1 MEDIFAPKSGSFGMG
16 SPKEEKMPDLFA
28 EPESSGVIRRAVAD
42 PLVGLAK
49 GVLVGIPE
57 TAIGL
62 ADIPTMG
69 LAGKG
74 LEKIGI
80 DFKGANKAF
89 TDLLSPETQA
99 AQQEVAKA
107 EGFLPTIGAAL
118 QNPSALVQAVM
129 ESAPSMVTGAG
140 IGRAAASAI
149 GKGVGAAGLTQAQRM
164 GRAVGAGAFG
174 EGAVSAGQTAEQIR
188 QLTESGTL
196 TPDQSGI
203 ILGSGALTSLFGF
216 MGGKLAQRLGIADV
230 DTLLA
235 GGVPMETKKGILR
248 KIAETAIVE
257 GAFEELPQSAQEQ
270 MAQNIALG
278 KPPTEGVANAA
289 AMGMLAGAVMGA
301 AGGGGGHF
309 LTKMKTPA
317 EKILESDPLNKQIDD
332 MIKAADPDGVV
343 QPPAIEPIDLTGTGI
358 VQGAGQGFEGTGP
371 GYGMGGKPLPPA
383 IDLTGMGEVSGAG
396 TGVGGM
402 GGVYEPPPAPSKFTT
417 MFNSVLN
424 GEPAGTGDPRL
435 DQVISGEHAKG
446 KIEAPDDIQGIIDDY
461 GLGEYDE
468 EYPPAAPP
476 VAEPPPTGG
485 ITPPPPATPPTPT
498 SPEPPIVEPEPTVEA
513 EPETPVVTEPE
524 TPVAPPEPPP
534 SSEPTKLSPVPP
546 PVNGKRNWYEFT
558 DPDFPASQLT
568 EEEQERM
575 EEGGPTPEE
584 TAVYDQWKKDKQ
596 AVVAGIGK
604 QEQEQAAQSEDIID
618 RVKRKWAENN
628 PDIPVK
634 DVANHI
640 ASMGGSTGRQLK
652 ATEFTSELSTRLG
665 IPDDYS
671 FIGKILD
678 RLGIPIILTDAK
690 TADPSGKFPTDG
702 TFSRRL
708 DGMDK
713 GRIYISHRA
722 MGNSR
727 DYGPGYG
734 VAHALE
740 VYVHE
745 ALHGIVRN
753 SPNWLSSQKRLF
765 EFRETLLHHQA
776 SAPDA
781 VKRYL
786 QHSDKN
792 DIDEL
797 IAEALSDAKI
807 AQWLDSIPTEG
818 VRNPSKTMWGKL
830 KDIIFRALETFGVGK
845 SKLDELNEI
854 LDEVLAVQMVDEAPE
869 VRPPVTPEVK
879 PEVKPPATPEAKPP
893 AKTTLTADEV
903 EKAIH
908 PEYGSINK
916 SNTVALA
923 KMFKKKI
930 RSSGEKF
937 DKKIIKEIVAEE
949 YGTTAEELNKLE
961 RRGIYN
967 HKAIEEAFEYAIVLY
982 ARDIINFKQGGPVY
996 IQKALEDLYYRMANL
1011 SSRTSESTIMQ
1022 QYSTP
1027 VPIAWSMNRFL
1038 GMDGDLSNVS
1048 VYEPTA
1054 GNGMLL
1060 IGANPR
1066 SSAIYANELDK
1077 GPRINN
1083 LRDFINNGKVT
1094 NGDALALVNHP
1105 GAKSVD
1111 RVIMNPP
1118 FGAAKTVRAFDGYQ
1132 MSKLEHQIVASGL
1145 TAMKDNGK
1153 AAFIIGGHNIKSSG
1167 QMTMTDK
1174 IFFNWLYNNYNVTH
1188 NIDVNGDLYARQGT
1202 KFPIRIIT
1210 VEGRKPEPGTGLP
1223 EYTGIEPAEN
1233 FQEISNILERGKPD
1247 EELQGEGQVSQ
1258 GEVGGQEG
1266 IPDKGLPEGVPPTGG
1281 VGGRP
1286 PRGPAVSGGELGV
1299 GETGGLGGR
1308 TEGTSPSGPQ
1318 PGGEGGLA
1326 GGPAGGTGVRGGQPG
1341 PEGGVVPTG
1350 ETGGEAG
1357 RDSVG
1362 PKSSLDDAF
1371 DELDSMFMPYEEAV
1385 GLDEEKYQKAK
1396 PVFEKIATEIVN
1408 EDTNITT
1415 QDFSKR
1421 MKERFIAKWDAIKSY
1436 VRKFVR
1442 EEFEALKQ
1450 IIKDSSFFQTNY
1462 KPRSEGPNG
1471 NTRVPKNQEQS
1482 IQKALDEIEAE
1493 HGNIDEWVAKELGY
1507 NMDGLWKPL
1516 LYKAYAAEQI
1526 DALAMSIQN
1535 ITNNAGMI
1543 VGDQTGVG
1551 KGRVVAGI
1559 IRWANKRGK
1568 IPVFVTDKP
1577 NLFSDMYR
1585 DLLAIDHPI
1594 RPFIMNSAKANIVD
1608 QDTGVV
1614 IMNQGKDG
1622 KGAEAFAGG
1631 KMNWDAI
1638 TANPEAYF
1646 KRNNMQA
1653 IFTTYSQHNDK
1664 SYKNQDQI
1672 LEAMGPNNIF
1682 ILDESH
1688 NAAGPSTGA
1697 DSNTKLKF
1705 AHFLDMADGVLYSS
1719 ATFAK
1724 TPENMGIYFRTG
1736 LGDSGMRMFELAQ
1749 AIKAGGNPL
1758 QEYISNA
1765 LARMGQYLRRELD
1778 FTGVDFTSSDTLA
1791 NLSKDDP
1798 NYTEKQAALKEQY
1811 ERDKEVSD
1819 KSNVI
1824 VRQNVDFSNA
1834 IKREKSGLERL
1845 LRDKYGV
1852 MVGGSGNQRTSVDT
1866 TAFSSVVHNF
1876 NSQLLM
1882 GIKVQR
1888 TIDEA
1893 KKALDEGR
1901 KVVIN
1906 LTNTMGSFIDDMV
1919 DKGAAHVGEPIDF
1932 TFKSVLKRSI
1942 DNCMRVTVKD
1952 PMGVKSRLT
1961 FTPEDMQSYMPAS
1974 YSAYLRVMN
1983 SFNRYDAKDLHSS
1996 PIDYLIYEIE
2006 KISGKPVMELTNRS
2020 YAIDYG
2026 DKSGQ
2031 PTLTKRDSDAKDR
2044 QRAIRMFN
2052 TGLSD
2057 VIIINRAGSVGI
2069 SLHASETF
2077 KNVDK
2082 TPQKPRRMLLLQPD
2096 PDINVF
2102 MQALGRIFR
2111 KGQTSNPDYRYITS
2125 DLPTEIRPNVV
2136 LTRKMKSLKANTTSK
2151 QGGAEARIDIPDM
2164 MNHYGD
2170 KVVRDYL
2177 ERNNEM
2183 VRAMGMH
2190 DVPDNLTYVKASGKA
2205 SILPVELQKD
2215 FFAEIETDYTSL
2227 IQELTEKGENDLI
2240 TKNYDYKARSIIKNI
2255 LHTGPDATNPFTGS
2269 TYVERMVVRQL
2280 KQPHKTAKLNEMIAK
2295 NLTSQGAG
2303 GTQQLTGEE
2312 KSSALMDK
2320 ITIAAQDFWAT
2331 WNASLPERYPGDTA
2345 AQDRAKGDKNLQMGR
2360 ERSIYESL
2368 LNPRNPANQLRIG
2381 DTYDIPL
2388 GAGSQENLVGVLT
2401 NIIWTPG
2408 QGNPLQLSKL
2418 KFVFSVSD
2426 PIQTMVY
2433 NASQSW
2439 FRDEVGLNRRGIPEN
2454 WDSRITED
2462 RQEEKV
2468 ILTGNMVRAFNIL
2481 LGLSPKIHFEMVNF
2495 TREDKSTEFGLVI
2508 ARQDEDRVTGLT
2520 EGALGR
2526 EVEAA
2531 AAYEYLADPRVETER
2546 IISSKNGEVNIQS
2559 IITIRKPEDGG
2570 TIREYIVKTMASRE
2584 KGAKYY
2590 QDEQLRSFVRNKN
2603 FRRHGNRMVA
2613 NIDADQLRGFMDELR
2628 KKFGM
2633 NFILPQD
2640 QVSHMPYESA
2650 EESSFMPFE
2659 KAPQFV
2665 QDLTNKFLNNPQ
2677 DDEGK
2682 KVIRPFLKS
2691 QHDFRWGDKYLG
2703 LPWWNAKR
2711 YPAWRRAFEIFGI
2724 DRPEHRGDYMHNFAK
2739 ASEPFLALETNM
2751 REAGKSSKD
2760 IQDANDRISRVI
2772 ITGDAELGPYLKSLR
2787 VQVKDMEEGPL
2798 KDRLLARI
2806 KQIETENRYSD
2817 EQLLE
2822 GIKDDQGNKV
2832 KLSQQEIEVYK
2843 SVRNSLDLMFDTYV
2857 DHLQAQAFRQYQK
2870 QKWYSILC
2878 QAAGIDLNKETTHKI
2893 IGAGLNQAALLRA
2906 VKIQPDIQKIFERV
2920 ESKIKETPDNEK
2932 MEAGVLY
2939 GKIADALTEQISSLE
2954 DALSTLT
2961 GEKDPKKLTEMTKA
2975 IFSAYLY
2982 TRPQL
2987 KKIKTLRN
2995 TYKKQVAFFPRVR
3008 DKGEH
3013 KIRLMQQ
3020 IRNKEGQVIKE
3031 RQIYMKMYD
3040 TLSEGVKVYKEIMD
3054 RYGKDGVLPEDMYLH
3069 QEEATKTPEFAFQG
3083 VNDINMQRVLDDAID
3098 GLKLRDVYYNDKG
3111 EKVDIHERLRNM
3123 GYMALAKQ
3131 FQSRGFGQH
3140 MTHRQWNVIKGYKEN
3155 NLQLVLFNY
3164 MTGMAGIM
3172 TKQAAAAD
3180 FLEHMKD
3187 VKDPK
3192 LFESLTKYGR
3202 DQLRN
3207 ETDWDR
3213 TSNKI
3218 RSMMFTWYLGGIL
3231 RPAIIQLT
3239 QNFVTG
3245 IPQHAKYLRE
3255 NKMGGAGKADK
3266 DYVTAMKD
3274 VATKNYTPIERRMEE
3289 QLLIEGVTVD
3299 QYIREIFGGLGTRL
3313 NQSKLRVLHYLAYP
3327 FSQMEI
3333 FNRKSAAL
3341 TRFRPAYKAALAEG
3355 LSEEEAYDKA
3365 FESARD
3371 FVYDTHYAMGKAN
3384 LPQIAQG
3391 EGVGTG
3397 VKTLYTFRSF
3407 THNFALSLYN
3417 DRKDWKTVM
3426 HTLAYVALFG
3436 GLMGLPFFKDLFEF
3450 VEKHFGYSFTKSIK
3464 QALNSA
3470 GGKTLETFGMN
3481 GLPAMLG
3488 ANISG
3493 SLAMGVPFMGETPAD
3508 TIYGV
3513 YGGMATKI
3521 KRAGEAAARGDKYRV
3536 FANLAPEVLRSPI
3549 VAAEESKIG
3558 KELFGTPGY
3567 STTTRGRPVY
3577 DETGKPL
3584 SLGTGEAML
3593 KAVGFSPTENAAQK
3607 SKDQTIR
3614 RQESWAAEAKADAA
3628 ETYLVARVNGD
3639 KDALKNLM
3647 RDVKE
3652 INTGIRSRGIQNLV
3666 PLTSVAKVIQA
3677 SKQSKTKQQL
3687 REQRYKRVEL

>member
-1 MEDIFAPKSGSFGMG
+1 MADEPINPWL
-16 SPKEEKMPDLFA
+16 PKEEATKAVSEPVNPWVKGQEA
-28 EPESSGVIRRAVAD
+28 EPPTITGEIPKGLKAGVQQLRGFGYGIGALAGEATGIE
-42 PLVGLAK
+42 PLTEWAK
-49 GVLVGIPE
+49 E
-57 TAIGL
+57 GL
-62 ADIPTMG
+62 ADVEAKSPKPAVGSYKDIESVSDAAKYLAYGISSNLPNMALSITG
-69 LAGKG
+69 GGIGALAG
-74 LEKIGI
+74 
-80 DFKGANKAF
+80 
-89 TDLLSPETQA
+89 
-99 AQQEVAKA
+99 
-107 EGFLPTIGAAL
+107 
-118 QNPSALVQAVM
+118 
-129 ESAPSMVTGAG
+129 
-140 IGRAAASAI
+140 R
-149 GKGVGAAGLTQAQRM
+149 
-164 GRAVGAGAFG
+164 
-174 EGAVSAGQTAEQIR
+174 
-188 QLTESGTL
+188 
-196 TPDQSGI
+196 
-203 ILGSGALTSLFGF
+203 
-216 MGGKLAQRLGIADV
+216 KL
-230 DTLLA
+230 
-235 GGVPMETKKGILR
+235 
-248 KIAETAIVE
+248 
-257 GAFEELPQSAQEQ
+257 
-270 MAQNIALG
+270 
-278 KPPTEGVANAA
+278 VANAA
-289 AMGMLAGAVMGA
+289 EKAISAAAGKAILKKGLERGALAGAGLSSIGMEAGSIAGDQLTETGKVDPLRALAGA
-301 AGGGGGHF
+301 IPAGLLDVVPEWYLAKRLGVFGGLTGFTGKGAKDRLVQGAKEFGKQFALEAPTEAMQSVIERSAVPGKSITNAEAWDEYIDSFILGGMTGGVVGGVGGA
-309 LTKMKTPA
+309 LKKADTPA
-317 EKILESDPLNKQIDD
+317 QKILSNDPLNKQIDD
-332 MIKAADPDGVV
+332 MIKTADPGGVTQPSQPWAPV
-343 QPPAIEPIDLTGTGI
+343 GFNQPPGTLPNYGPEDFGG
-358 VQGAGQGFEGTGP
+358 VQGAATGVEGIGP
-371 GYGMGGKPLPPA
+371 GYGMGGQEPPPTF
-383 IDLTGMGEVSGAG
+383 DFTGLGEVPGSG
-396 TGVGGM
+396 TGVGGI
-402 GGVYEPPPAPSKFTT
+402 GGIYEPPPAPSKFTT

-435 DQVISGEHAKG
+435 DQVIAGEHTKG

-461 GLGEYDE
+461 NLGEYDE
-468 EYPPAAPP
+468 EYPPT
-476 VAEPPPTGG
+476 VPPTEE
-485 ITPPPPATPPTPT
+485 TPPQEPVVPPEPVIPPTPT
-498 SPEPPIVEPEPTVEA
+498 SPETPIVEPGATSGV
-513 EPETPVVTEPE
+513 EPETPTVTEPE
-524 TPVAPPEPPP
+524 TPVAPPEAPPTT
-534 SSEPTKLSPVPP
+534 EPAKLSPVPP

-584 TAVYDQWKKDKQ
+584 TAVYEQWKKDKQ
-596 AVVAGIGK
+596 AAAAGIGK

-640 ASMGGSTGRQLK
+640 ASMGGSAGRQLK

-690 TADPSGKFPTDG
+690 TADPSGQYTTDG

-753 SPNWLSSQKRLF
+753 SPNWLSSQQRLF
-765 EFRETLLHHQA
+765 EFRETLLKHQA

-807 AQWLDSIPTEG
+807 AQWLDSIPAEG

-869 VRPPVTPEVK
+869 AKPPVATEEKP

-916 SNTVALA
+916 PNTVALA

-937 DKKIIKEIVAEE
+937 DKKSIKEIVAEE
-949 YGTTAEELNKLE
+949 YGTTTEELNKLE

-982 ARDIINFKQGGPVY
+982 ARDIINNKHGGPVY

-1094 NGDALALVNHP
+1094 NGDALSLVNHP

-1118 FGAAKTVRAFDGYQ
+1118 FGTTKVVRAFDGYQ

-1210 VEGRKPEPGTGLP
+1210 VEGRKAEPGVGLP
-1223 EYTGIEPAEN
+1223 EYTNIEPAEN

-1247 EELQGEGQVSQ
+1247 EELQGEGQGPQ
-1258 GEVGGQEG
+1258 GDAGGPEG
-1266 IPDKGLPEGVPPTGG
+1266 IPGKGLPEGVLPGTGMGGRPTGG
-1281 VGGRP
+1281 P
-1286 PRGPAVSGGELGV
+1286 NVSGGELGS
-1299 GETGGLGGR
+1299 EPTGRPGA
-1308 TEGTSPSGPQ
+1308 
-1318 PGGEGGLA
+1318 GGEGEGA
-1326 GGPAGGTGVRGGQPG
+1326 EGREPGGATGMEGGPVGGTGVRGSQPG
-1341 PEGGVVPTG
+1341 SKGGVVPTG
-1350 ETGGEAG
+1350 ETGGETG

-1362 PKSSLDDAF
+1362 PKSSLDDAL
-1371 DELDSMFMPYEEAV
+1371 DELDSMFMPYEETT
-1385 GLDEEKYQKAK
+1385 GIDEEKYQKAK
-1396 PVFEKIATEIVN
+1396 PVFEKIATAIVN
-1408 EDTNITT
+1408 EDANITT

-1421 MKERFIAKWDAIKSY
+1421 MKERFLAKWDAIKSY

-1493 HGNIDEWVAKELGY
+1493 HGNIDDWVMKELGY
-1507 NMDGLWKPL
+1507 KDRTS
-1516 LYKAYAAEQI
+1516 LYKAFAAEQI

-1559 IRWANKRGK
+1559 IRWANRRGK

-1631 KMNWDAI
+1631 RMNWDAI

-1798 NYTEKQAALKEQY
+1798 NYTEKQVALKEQY

-1824 VRQNVDFSNA
+1824 VRQNVEFSNA

-1983 SFNRYDAKDLHSS
+1983 SFNRYDVKDLHSS

-2006 KISGKPVMELTNRS
+2006 KISGKPVMELTNRN

-2183 VRAMGMH
+2183 VRAMGMD
-2190 DVPDNLTYVKASGKA
+2190 DVPENLTYVKASGKA

-2312 KSSALMDK
+2312 KSSTLMDK
-2320 ITIAAQDFWAT
+2320 ITISAQDFWAT

-2381 DTYDIPL
+2381 DTYNIPL
-2388 GAGSQENLVGVLT
+2388 GAGSQENLIGVLT

-2439 FRDEVGLNRRGIPEN
+2439 FRDEVGLNQRGIPEN

-2481 LGLSPKIHFEMVNF
+2481 LSLSPKIRFEMVNF

-2559 IITIRKPEDGG
+2559 IITIRKPEEGG
-2570 TIREYIVKTMASRE
+2570 TLREYVVKTMASRE

-2640 QVSHMPYESA
+2640 QVSHMPYEPG

-2682 KVIRPFLKS
+2682 KVIRPYLKS

-2751 REAGKSSKD
+2751 RKAGKSSKD

-2772 ITGDAELGPYLKSLR
+2772 ITGDAQLGPYLKSLR
-2787 VQVKDMEEGPL
+2787 VQVKDMEEGPM

-2843 SVRNSLDLMFDTYV
+2843 SVRHSLDLMFDTYV
-2857 DHLQAQAFRQYQK
+2857 DHLQSQAFRQYQK
-2870 QKWYSILC
+2870 QKWYAILC

-2920 ESKIKETPDNEK
+2920 EAQIKETPDNEK

-2961 GEKDPKKLTEMTKA
+2961 GETDPKKLTEMTKA

-3013 KIRLMQQ
+3013 KLRLMQQ
-3020 IRNKEGQVIKE
+3020 IKNKEGQVIKE
-3031 RQIYMKMYD
+3031 RQIFMKMFN
-3040 TLSEGVKVYKEIMD
+3040 TEAEGAKVYKEIMD
-3054 RYGKDGVLPEDMYLH
+3054 RYGKDGVLPDDMYVH
-3069 QEEATKTPEFAFQG
+3069 AEQATKTPEFAFQG

-3172 TKQAAAAD
+3172 TKQVAAAE

-3266 DYVTAMKD
+3266 DYMTAMKD
-3274 VATKNYTPIERRMEE
+3274 VATKNYTPIEQRMEE

-3341 TRFRPAYKAALAEG
+3341 TRFRPAYKEALAEG
-3355 LSEEEAYDKA
+3355 LSEEEAYEKA

-3391 EGVGTG
+3391 EGVGTA

-3426 HTLAYVALFG
+3426 HTMAYVALFG

-3450 VEKHFGYSFTKSIK
+3450 IEKHFGYSFTKSIK
-3464 QALNSA
+3464 QALNSV

-3536 FANLAPEVLRSPI
+3536 FSNLAPEVLRSPI

-3628 ETYLVARVNGD
+3628 ETYRIARINKD

-3647 RDVKE
+3647 RAVKE
-3652 INTGIRSRGIQNLV
+3652 INDGIRSRGIQNLV
-3666 PLTSVAKVIQA
+3666 PLTSVAKIIQA
-3677 SKQSKTKQQL
+3677 SKESQTKQQR